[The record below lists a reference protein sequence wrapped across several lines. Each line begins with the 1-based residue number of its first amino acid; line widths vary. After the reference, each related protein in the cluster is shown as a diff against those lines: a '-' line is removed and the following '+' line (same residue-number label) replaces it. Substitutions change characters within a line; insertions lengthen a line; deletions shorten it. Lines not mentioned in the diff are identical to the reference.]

1 MKTLHI
7 ETGRHFYGGPQQVVY
22 LMRGLAA
29 KGLSAQL
36 VCPPDSEIAVAANG
50 EGIPVITIPCSGDLD
65 LRFLSRLKATLRRER
80 PDIVH
85 CHSRRGA
92 DILGGRAAA
101 AENIPAVVSRRV
113 DNPDPGFL
121 ASLRYRPFCRVIAI
135 SSAIERELLN
145 SGVEPSAISVI
156 HSAVDVE
163 RFRSTVS
170 RQALCRE
177 FALDDAEHLVA
188 SAAQFIPRKGH
199 RYLLDALAA
208 LKGSYPRL
216 RAVLFGRGP
225 EEDRLRQRVS
235 AQGLE
240 GVVSFAGFRED
251 LDDWLGGF
259 DLLVHT
265 AVAEGLG
272 VIVLKAQAAGVP
284 VVAFDAG
291 GVPEVVEHDGT
302 GLLVPPAD
310 SKALTGALAALL
322 DDTSMRARFARNAK
336 VRVAARFS
344 IDAMVDA
351 HVRLYEEVLRER

>member
-22 LMRGLAA
+22 LLHGLAA
-29 KGLSAQL
+29 KGLSAKL
-36 VCPPDSEIAVAANG
+36 VCPPDSEIAEAASG
-50 EGIPVITIPCSGDLD
+50 AGIPVITIPCSGDLD
-65 LRFLSRLKATLRRER
+65 LRFLWHLKATLRRER

-92 DILGGRAAA
+92 DVFGGQAAA

-121 ASLRYRPFCRVIAI
+121 ASLRYRHFRRIVAI
-135 SSAIERELLN
+135 SSAIERELLR
-145 SGVEPSAISVI
+145 SGVEPSRISVI
-156 HSAVDVE
+156 HSAVDLE
-163 RFRSTVS
+163 RFRSEVS

-199 RYLLDALAA
+199 RYLLDALAV
-208 LKGSYPRL
+208 LKDSQPRL

-225 EEDRLRQRVS
+225 EEDRLRQQVS

-240 GVVSFAGFRED
+240 AVVSFAGFRED

-259 DLLVHT
+259 DILAHT
-265 AVAEGLG
+265 AKAEGLG

-310 SKALTGALAALL
+310 SQALASALAALL
-322 DDTSMRARFARNAK
+322 GDASMRARYGVNAK
-336 VRVAARFS
+336 ARVAARFS
-344 IDAMVDA
+344 IDTMVDA
-351 HVRLYEEVLRER
+351 HVRLYEELVCEH